1 MDKVKLASLFV
12 ISSLFVF
19 GCAGSKNAEVVAEKS
34 KADISTDAI
43 ASDVVETAESKHFFW
58 KVSDENSSVWVLGSI
73 HFADE
78 SFYPMDSVIE
88 NAFDGAQEL
97 AVEMNIREE
106 SVSQEVVQQSLQK
119 GLLPAG
125 TSLNQV
131 VPPAVWNSLD
141 SLCAA
146 WNYPIAMF
154 KRLRPWFVSTTLSGL
169 AMERIGLDGS
179 MGIDA
184 VLLDR
189 AAAEGKT
196 IVGMETAEEQIDAMS
211 SNDESDSA
219 GAFYLRNTLRE
230 IGELDS
236 MVTRLVRAWKTGDEV
251 LLRQVLN
258 ADTATTEQDKAFEQ
272 KFEEQIYTSRNGKMA
287 ESIESYL
294 KDDRNVFVVVGV
306 AHLMLDEDNVIS
318 LLQRKGFRIE
328 RF

>member
-1 MDKVKLASLFV
+1 MDKIKFASLFV
-12 ISSLFVF
+12 VCALLIW
-19 GCAGSKNAEVVAEKS
+19 GCAGNKNVGVALENNNAAE
-34 KADISTDAI
+34 T
-43 ASDVVETAESKHFFW
+43 ESGKHFFW

-73 HFADE
+73 HFAD
-78 SFYPMDSVIE
+78 STFYPMDSVIE
-88 NAFDGAQEL
+88 NAFDSAQEL

-131 VPPAVWNSLD
+131 IPVSVWNSLD
-141 SLCAA
+141 SLCSA

-169 AMERIGLDGS
+169 AMERMGLDGS
-179 MGIDA
+179 MGVDA

-189 AAAEGKT
+189 ARDEGKN

-236 MVTRLVRAWKTGDEV
+236 MVTRLIRAWKTGDED

-258 ADTATTEQDKAFEQ
+258 ADTAITEEDKVFEQ
-272 KFEEQIYTSRNGKMA
+272 KFEDQIYTARNGKMA
-287 ESIESYL
+287 EFIASYL

-306 AHLMLDEDNVIS
+306 AHLMLDDDNVIS
-318 LLQRKGFRIE
+318 LLRRKGFKVE